1 VPIIRKILTVHS
13 PIGPSVVD
21 ELLTSIEGA
30 LHRVG
35 ASRVWIDPQS
45 THDLTVMA
53 ELPDSSELPKGAE
66 LLDADVP
73 DPRSIDD
80 EALRASDAALA

>member
-1 VPIIRKILTVHS
+1 MPQTRKILTLHS
-13 PIGPSVVD
+13 PIGADVVD

-35 ASRVWIDPQS
+35 ATRVWIDPRS

-53 ELPDSSELPKGAE
+53 ELPDPAE
-66 LLDADVP
+66 PADAADVP
-73 DPRSIDD
+73 DPRPLQESV
-80 EALRASDAALA
+80 ESDSVRS